1 MLKKKLTNTSN
12 NMEKMRTFTLHE
24 STVVQQT
31 NKIVYSK
38 MNFCNM
44 KLVQINY
51 IAMVA
56 LIFFFSL
63 RICNYVFPTNSCN

>member
-1 MLKKKLTNTSN
+1 MLKEKITNTSN
-12 NMEKMRTFTLHE
+12 NVEKNAHE

-51 IAMVA
+51 SAMVA
-56 LIFFFSL
+56 LILFFPL
-63 RICNYVFPTNSCN
+63 RICNYVGPTNSCN